1 MPNTTTLK
9 GLSMKYTHFDDIL
22 PNHRTDFV
30 MLYFAACRSLRELQ
44 TAIRRTNGGKLTCRQ
59 AWLLRR
65 IQNKFVQM
73 VARLKATQHN
83 DRPTIPNAKDPTG
96 IVIDLKSPQG
106 NVFYLMGLANRL
118 IRELDLST
126 EEIAEFKREQASATT
141 YHAHLNLLCKWFGI
155 VFIG

>member
-1 MPNTTTLK
+1 
-9 GLSMKYTHFDDIL
+9 MKHTHFDDIL

-44 TAIRRTNGGKLTCRQ
+44 AAIRRTNGGKLTCRQ

-73 VARLKATQHN
+73 VARLKATKCN
-83 DRPTIPNAKDPTG
+83 ETPNIPNAKYPTG

-118 IRELDLST
+118 IRELGLSA

-141 YHAHLNLLCKWFGI
+141 YQAHLNLLRKWFGI
-155 VFIG
+155 VFIDG

>member
-1 MPNTTTLK
+1 
-9 GLSMKYTHFDDIL
+9 MKYTHFDDIC

-30 MLYFAACRSLRELQ
+30 MLYFAACRSLRELKA
-44 TAIRRTNGGKLTCRQ
+44 AIRRTNGGKLTCRQ

-83 DRPTIPNAKDPTG
+83 KIPTIPNAKYPTG

-118 IRELDLST
+118 IRELGLSA
-126 EEIAEFKREQASATT
+126 EEIAEFMHEQSSATT
-141 YHAHLNLLCKWFGI
+141 YQAHLTLLRKWFGI
-155 VFIG
+155 VFVRDKNS

>member
-1 MPNTTTLK
+1 
-9 GLSMKYTHFDDIL
+9 MKYTHFDDIL

-30 MLYFAACRSLRELQ
+30 MLYFAACRSLRELEA
-44 TAIRRTNGGKLTCRQ
+44 AIRRNQAGNLTCRQ

-65 IQNKFVQM
+65 IQYKFMQV
-73 VARLKATQHN
+73 VAYHKAHQCN
-83 DRPTIPNAKDPTG
+83 DMSTIPNAKYPTG

-118 IRELDLST
+118 MRKLGLSA

-141 YHAHLNLLCKWFGI
+141 YQAHLNLLRKWFGV
-155 VFIG
+155 VFVDN

>member
-1 MPNTTTLK
+1 
-9 GLSMKYTHFDDIL
+9 MKYTHFDDIC

-44 TAIRRTNGGKLTCRQ
+44 AAIRRTNGGKLTCRQ

-73 VARLKATQHN
+73 VAHLKATQRN
-83 DRPTIPNAKDPTG
+83 DIPTIPNGKYPTG

-118 IRELDLST
+118 IRELGLSS
-126 EEIAEFKREQASATT
+126 EEIAEFKQEQASATT
-141 YHAHLNLLCKWFGI
+141 YQAHLALLRKWFGI
-155 VFIG
+155 VFVDD

>member
-1 MPNTTTLK
+1 
-9 GLSMKYTHFDDIL
+9 MKYMHFDDIL

-44 TAIRRTNGGKLTCRQ
+44 AAIRRTNGGKLTCRQ

-65 IQNKFVQM
+65 IQNKFVQI
-73 VARLKATQHN
+73 VARLKAPQRN
-83 DRPTIPNAKDPTG
+83 DISNIPNAKYPTG

-118 IRELDLST
+118 IRELGLSA

-141 YHAHLNLLCKWFGI
+141 YQAHLTILRKWFGI
-155 VFIG
+155 VFVEDKNS

>member
-1 MPNTTTLK
+1 
-9 GLSMKYTHFDDIL
+9 MKYTHFDDIL

-44 TAIRRTNGGKLTCRQ
+44 AAIRRTNGGKLTCRQ

-73 VARLKATQHN
+73 AARHKAHQRN
-83 DRPTIPNAKDPTG
+83 EMPIIPNAKYPTG

-106 NVFYLMGLANRL
+106 NVFYLIGLANRL
-118 IRELDLST
+118 IKELGLST
-126 EEIAEFKREQASATT
+126 QEIAKFKREQASATT
-141 YHAHLNLLCKWFGI
+141 YKAHLVLLRKWFGI
-155 VFIG
+155 IFVGF

>member
-1 MPNTTTLK
+1 
-9 GLSMKYTHFDDIL
+9 MKYTHFDDIL

-44 TAIRRTNGGKLTCRQ
+44 AAIRRTNGGKLTCRQ

-73 VARLKATQHN
+73 VARHKACQRN
-83 DRPTIPNAKDPTG
+83 EMPIIPNAKYPTG

-118 IRELDLST
+118 VRELGLSA
-126 EEIAEFKREQASATT
+126 EEIAEFKQEQYNATT
-141 YHAHLNLLCKWFGI
+141 YNAYLTLLRKWFGV
-155 VFIG
+155 VFI

>member
-1 MPNTTTLK
+1 
-9 GLSMKYTHFDDIL
+9 MKYTHFNDIS

-44 TAIRRTNGGKLTCRQ
+44 AAIRRTNGGNLTCRQ

-73 VARLKATQHN
+73 VARLKTTQCN
-83 DRPTIPNAKDPTG
+83 DVSTILNAKYPTG

-118 IRELDLST
+118 IRELGLSA
-126 EEIAEFKREQASATT
+126 EEIAEFKQEQASATT
-141 YHAHLNLLCKWFGI
+141 YHAHLNLLHKWFGV
-155 VFIG
+155 VFVDC

>member
-1 MPNTTTLK
+1 
-9 GLSMKYTHFDDIL
+9 MKYTHFDHIY

-44 TAIRRTNGGKLTCRQ
+44 AAIRRTNGGKLTCRQ

-73 VARLKATQHN
+73 VARHKAHQ
-83 DRPTIPNAKDPTG
+83 RKEMPFIPNAKYPTG

-118 IRELDLST
+118 IQELGLSA

-141 YHAHLNLLCKWFGI
+141 YQAHLTILRNWFGI
-155 VFIG
+155 VFIGA